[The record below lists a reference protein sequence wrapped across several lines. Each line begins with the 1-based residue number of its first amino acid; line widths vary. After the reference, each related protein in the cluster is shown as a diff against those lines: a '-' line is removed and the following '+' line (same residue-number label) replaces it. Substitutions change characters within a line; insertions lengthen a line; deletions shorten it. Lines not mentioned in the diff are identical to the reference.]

1 MKYKLPFFLIILLIL
16 ISPVLYAQSTIT
28 IGISKDAN
36 SVEFKEFNKYLKEE
50 IVALTQSRFKVN
62 FKELSADWQQART
75 MQNNQKLMAD
85 PDVSLLV
92 TLGYISSNE
101 ISGLESFAKPVIA
114 ANILD
119 QNLQNLRLNQANTTG
134 INNFTY
140 IESIIQL
147 KKDIQEFS
155 QMFEIFFVLQLV

>member
-1 MKYKLPFFLIILLIL
+1 MKHKLLFFLIILLMSIN
-16 ISPVLYAQSTIT
+16 PVLHAQSTIT

-50 IVALTQSRFKVN
+50 IRALTQSRFKVN

-92 TLGYISSNE
+92 TLGYIS
-101 ISGLESFAKPVIA
+101 
-114 ANILD
+114 
-119 QNLQNLRLNQANTTG
+119 
-134 INNFTY
+134 
-140 IESIIQL
+140 
-147 KKDIQEFS
+147 
-155 QMFEIFFVLQLV
+155 